1 MATPGIQTPCIQTMD
16 LRRRFDAQR
25 SAFERGAP
33 SYRDRI
39 DALRKIE
46 HALLRR
52 KDEIVKV
59 ISDDFGGRAAE
70 ETLALDLFPPLHEIR
85 HAIKHLK
92 DCITPRRAPIDWQFW
107 PPPGRLQYHPPPPP
121 PILPP
126 WTYPL
131 FLRPLP

>member
-1 MATPGIQTPCIQTMD
+1 MD

-59 ISDDFGGRAAE
+59 ISADFGGRAAE
-70 ETLALDLFPPLHEIR
+70 ETLALDLFPVLHEIR
-85 HAIKHLK
+85 HTIKHLK
-92 DCITPRRAPIDWQFW
+92 DWMTPRRASIGWQFW
-107 PPPGRLQYHPPPPP
+107 PARGRVEYHPLGVVG
-121 PILPP
+121 ILAA
-126 WTYPL
+126 WNYPL
-131 FLRPLP
+131 FLGLGPLSN